1 MRRVFLSFASEDA
14 AIARRL
20 AEFWKA
26 RGVVVFRYDD
36 PQRRAGRVVEE
47 IERRLAEADLF
58 VALVS
63 PHYLSSSWCQQ
74 ERDLAIH
81 SANETGSVSIAVVE
95 VAATS
100 PADAGVLRIYHW
112 IDATGGLTR
121 RRLAEISTALDLE
134 GSPAEAAADV
144 AAAPADEDAEA
155 QPGFHN
161 RDYELS
167 SLCGALE
174 TPGGRDLWVV
184 VSPPLMGKSWLLARL
199 EQGLTE
205 VTPRWT
211 VRHLDLRRQSTDLRI
226 NATRL
231 VGSLLGVDTSSPQE
245 PLLDDDLRDIAVQI
259 SKRVGPQ
266 LFVLDSADLLTPTCA
281 AHVRWALTA
290 VRRFVRMTGAGNR
303 MSLVVG
309 TRRHDEWRGLG
320 SEARTGERFEPL
332 RLSEFGDEVVHRALL
347 DLGRNFGDHER
358 WRHAATLHRLSEG
371 LPALLVSS
379 VQWADKT
386 GFLQMH
392 RADSPAAFDA
402 VARDYIENDL
412 LSLDSLLPMG
422 APRPAEA
429 LTVLREMLRVL
440 STYRLYTQSHL
451 KFHLDADPNLQ
462 QALADAHWTRADLW
476 DALGQTA
483 LGTQQAAQ
491 EIWHEIECPL
501 RRLLHRYHYRTDDSG
516 MAAHAM
522 ARRFYGGWVRDR
534 AAGREQQVVLV
545 ESLWHEA
552 SRLVIEQPDALAR
565 LLPNVAVGLAQTF
578 GRSPMYEPAEFS
590 EAVVRRL
597 RDDDELKVL
606 LSGGDRAGLFEE
618 IVKSVSLTIGGGQ

>member
-1 MRRVFLSFASEDA
+1 MTHVFLSFAAEDA
-14 AIARRL
+14 VIAHRF
-20 AEFWKA
+20 AESWEA
-26 RGVVVFRYDD
+26 LGVVVFRYDD
-36 PQRRAGRVVEE
+36 PQRLAGAVVAE

-58 VALVS
+58 VVLMS
-63 PHYLSSSWCQQ
+63 PHYQESAWCRQ

-81 SANETGSVSIAVVE
+81 GTNETGTPAIRVIK
-95 VAATS
+95 VAETS
-100 PADAGVLRIYHW
+100 PAETGVLRTLHW
-112 IDATGGLTR
+112 VDATGELTG
-121 RRLAEISTALDLE
+121 RRLTEISVALGLD
-134 GSPAEAAADV
+134 GSPAAADV
-144 AAAPADEDAEA
+144 AADVAAAAEM
-155 QPGFHN
+155 PGFRN
-161 RDYELS
+161 RDHELS
-167 SLCGALE
+167 SLRGALE

-199 EQGLTE
+199 EQALTE

-211 VRHLDLRRQSTDLRI
+211 VRHLDLRHQPADLRT
-226 NATRL
+226 NPTRL

-245 PLLDDDLRDIAVQI
+245 PLLDDDQRDIAVQV
-259 SKRVGPQ
+259 SERVGPQ
-266 LFVLDSADLLTPTCA
+266 LFVLDSAELLTPACA
-281 AHVRWALTA
+281 ARVRSALTA
-290 VRRFVRMTGAGNR
+290 IRRLVRMTGAGSR

-320 SEARTGERFEPL
+320 SEARIGERFEPL
-332 RLSEFGDEVVHRALL
+332 RLSEFGDDIVHQALL
-347 DLGRNFGDHER
+347 DLRRNFGDDER
-358 WRHAATLHRLSEG
+358 WGHAATLHRLSEG
-371 LPALLVSS
+371 LPALLVRS

-392 RADSPAAFDA
+392 RADGPAAFDA

-451 KFHLDADPNLQ
+451 KFHLDADPTLQ

-483 LGTQQAAQ
+483 LGTQEAAQ
-491 EIWHEIECPL
+491 EIWHEIERPL
-501 RRLLHRYHYRTDDSG
+501 RRLLHRHHYRTEADG
-516 MAAHAM
+516 MAAHTM
-522 ARRFYGGWVRDR
+522 ARRFYEGWTQDR

-552 SRLVIEQPDALAR
+552 SRLAIEQPDALTR
-565 LLPNVAVGLAQTF
+565 LLPDVAVELARTF

-597 RDDDELKVL
+597 HDDDELKVL
-606 LSGGDRAGLFEE
+606 LTGRGRNGLFEE